1 MQIEL
6 IMIDCILLISRSLL
20 VLIHLIVRLR
30 QLENSIVNRWVFPV
44 SVMYYYLGDARAYD
58 QYHRDRRSTELVF
71 SIADLA
77 LHKRARANAFS

>member
-20 VLIHLIVRLR
+20 VLIHLIVTVRLR

-58 QYHRDRRSTELVF
+58 NRSLELVF
-71 SIADLA
+71 SILIADLA

>member
-6 IMIDCILLISRSLL
+6 IMIDCILLISQSLL

-30 QLENSIVNRWVFPV
+30 QLENSMVNRWVFP
-44 SVMYYYLGDARAYD
+44 VMYYYLGDARAYD
-58 QYHRDRRSTELVF
+58 NRSPELVF